1 MSCCVEVDGL
11 QPFALSSPLS
21 KHQGDTPLSPANYII
36 SIFGGV
42 RATARA
48 LKRSPSTV
56 SKWRKS
62 RKEGGT
68 GGQIPTMIQPKVL
81 KIAAERKLPITP
93 NDLIYGRIVK
103 PKERKSRGG

>member
-1 MSCCVEVDGL
+1 MSCYVEVDGL
-11 QPFALSSPLS
+11 LLSTLSSLIQ
-21 KHQGDTPLSPANYII
+21 QGVTSLSPAEYCIK
-36 SIFGGV
+36 IFGGV

-48 LKRSPSTV
+48 LRRSPSTV

-81 KIAAERKLPITP
+81 KIAAARKLPITAE
-93 NDLIYGRIVK
+93 DLINGRKVK
-103 PKERKSRGG
+103 ARK